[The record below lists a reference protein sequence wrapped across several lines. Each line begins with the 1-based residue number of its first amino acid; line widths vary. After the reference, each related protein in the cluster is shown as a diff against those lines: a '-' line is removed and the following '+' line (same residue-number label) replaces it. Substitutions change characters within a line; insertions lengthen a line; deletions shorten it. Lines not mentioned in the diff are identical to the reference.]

1 VPICGAGEPPGAS
14 GRFRCTSGAKGD
26 LSGTP
31 TARRDRCDGK
41 AGSVVS
47 PQENFKD
54 HAANERTFLAWLR
67 TAIAIVGV
75 GLTAAKLTRADI
87 PGWSDLAMVLSGGVV
102 VILAFVRMRMLRAL
116 IDAEEAPDEKGTNW
130 PDLLLFALVIALMV
144 LLGIFILHVR

>member
-1 VPICGAGEPPGAS
+1 MTVA
-14 GRFRCTSGAKGD
+14 AK
-26 LSGTP
+26 
-31 TARRDRCDGK
+31 
-41 AGSVVS
+41 
-47 PQENFKD
+47 ENFKD

-116 IDAEEAPDEKGTNW
+116 IDAEEPPDEKGTNW

>member
-1 VPICGAGEPPGAS
+1 MA
-14 GRFRCTSGAKGD
+14 TK
-26 LSGTP
+26 
-31 TARRDRCDGK
+31 
-41 AGSVVS
+41 
-47 PQENFKD
+47 ENFKD

-116 IDAEEAPDEKGTNW
+116 IDAKDPPDEKGTNW